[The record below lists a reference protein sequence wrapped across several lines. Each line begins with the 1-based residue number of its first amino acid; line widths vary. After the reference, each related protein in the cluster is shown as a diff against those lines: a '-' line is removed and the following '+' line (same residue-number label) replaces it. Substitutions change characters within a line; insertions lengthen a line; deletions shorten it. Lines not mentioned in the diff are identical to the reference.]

1 MKNANKPKWILSN
14 DSDFDRAILER
25 HFNKNYMTPKRMQI
39 IESVVA
45 KYNYNMSHP
54 YGISPNGYPYNCG
67 CSHDCCGCIT
77 SQYLKIEIT
86 KTSIVLKKITNY
98 NY

>member
-14 DSDFDRAILER
+14 DSDFDREILER

-45 KYNYNMSHP
+45 RYNKNWHHL

-67 CSHDCCGCIT
+67 CSHDCCGCVV
-77 SQYLKIEIT
+77 SQYLNIEIT
-86 KTSIVLKKITNY
+86 RTSIVLKRITNY